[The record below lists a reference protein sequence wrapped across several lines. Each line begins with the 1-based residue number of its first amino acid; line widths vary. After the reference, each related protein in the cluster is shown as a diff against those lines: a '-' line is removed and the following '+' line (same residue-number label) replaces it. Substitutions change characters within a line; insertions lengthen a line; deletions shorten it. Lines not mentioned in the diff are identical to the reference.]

1 MLYSVDLLKLMGIR
15 ITADII
21 EENHIC
27 NEQKLW
33 RHVILNAFEDTR
45 ALSADRKASLN
56 KTDAHYWIAKSE
68 DFEQICWW
76 AGWEPDNVRYRYY
89 KALKNGDIKF
99 KRKHFLW
106 YEYDKLFQR
115 LKAETDNDLRREL
128 RRNIENKRRQIMD
141 ADNVFVDNFKKDL
154 NVEL

>member
-1 MLYSVDLLKLMGIR
+1 MGIK
-15 ITADII
+15 ITADIVA
-21 EENHIC
+21 ENHVC

-56 KTDAHYWIAKSE
+56 KTDAHYWIAASK

-106 YEYDKLFQR
+106 YEYTHVPLW
-115 LKAETDNDLRREL
+115 L
-128 RRNIENKRRQIMD
+128 
-141 ADNVFVDNFKKDL
+141 
-154 NVEL
+154 